1 MRLKTIKN
9 KAKWMAIIVVGAIP
23 ALASLKAKM
32 VDAYMEGNG
41 YPQSLEEYENWIG
54 SASVEQVQEY
64 NDVLFSLRSNES
76 ISLKFLDQWGYDSA
90 SQFKSHLTSL
100 YEQGKAGDLSA
111 QEQFNAIYSSYQD
124 DFFAQTTNYL
134 FNQDSYI
141 ESVQSMMDVG
151 AQSIFD
157 NIPPEILM
165 GVGAAGAALCSYI
178 IYKRTKNNK
187 ELLK

>member
-1 MRLKTIKN
+1 MRLTTIKN
-9 KAKWMAIIVVGAIP
+9 KVKWTAIMAVGTIP
-23 ALASLKAKM
+23 VFASFKAKM

-100 YEQGKAGDLSA
+100 YEQGKAGDLLA
-111 QEQFNAIYSSYQD
+111 QEQYNAIYSSYQD
-124 DFFAQTTNYL
+124 DFFAQASNYIC
-134 FNQDSYI
+134 DPSSYS
-141 ESVQSMMDVG
+141 ESVQSMVDV
-151 AQSIFD
+151 ASQSVFD
-157 NIPPEILM
+157 GIPPEVLV
-165 GVGAAGAALCSYI
+165 GVGAVGAALCSYI
-178 IYKRTKNNK
+178 LYKRAKKNK
-187 ELLK
+187 ERSK